1 MNNHIEALSYYL
13 GALVD
18 ELTRLDVCDVVISP
32 GSRSTPIALLMEQ
45 HEGMNTY
52 LHVDERSAGFFAPVL
67 RKQKRPVALLCTSGT
82 AAANYYPAVC
92 EAFHSRVPLI
102 VLTADR
108 PHELRDV
115 GAPQAMNQFNLYGTF
130 VKQFTEM
137 ALPEASEA
145 MYHYARMTTQRIV
158 ANACLAPQ
166 GPVHLNFPVREPLI
180 PDFSLE
186 SLWDKGRS
194 EYTGVVQQ
202 GNAVMPSE
210 YVDSLVGRLSHM
222 EKGLIICGDDSHAEI
237 AMFATQLAEKLA
249 ILY

>member
-1 MNNHIEALSYYL
+1 
-13 GALVD
+13 
-18 ELTRLDVCDVVISP
+18 
-32 GSRSTPIALLMEQ
+32 MEQ

-52 LHVDERSAGFFAPVL
+52 LHVDERSQDFCA
-67 RKQKRPVALLCTSGT
+67 RYCKSEKRPVALLCTSGT

-115 GAPQAMNQFNLYGTF
+115 GAPQAMNQINLYGTF

-137 ALPEASEA
+137 ALPEANEA
-145 MYHYARMTTQRIV
+145 MYHYARMTTQRMI
-158 ANACLAPQ
+158 ASACLAPQ

-186 SLWDKGRS
+186 SLWDKGR
-194 EYTGVVQQ
+194 
-202 GNAVMPSE
+202 GNIQE
-210 YVDSLVGRLSHM
+210 
-222 EKGLIICGDDSHAEI
+222 
-237 AMFATQLAEKLA
+237 
-249 ILY
+249 

>member
-1 MNNHIEALSYYL
+1 MKDQQDFCARY
-13 GALVD
+13 
-18 ELTRLDVCDVVISP
+18 
-32 GSRSTPIALLMEQ
+32 
-45 HEGMNTY
+45 
-52 LHVDERSAGFFAPVL
+52 
-67 RKQKRPVALLCTSGT
+67 RKSEKRPVALLCTSGT

-145 MYHYARMTTQRIV
+145 MYHYARMTTQRMI
-158 ANACLAPQ
+158 ASACLAPQ

-186 SLWDKGRS
+186 SLWDKGRGIYRS
-194 EYTGVVQQ
+194 SSARE
-202 GNAVMPSE
+202 
-210 YVDSLVGRLSHM
+210 
-222 EKGLIICGDDSHAEI
+222 CGDAE
-237 AMFATQLAEKLA
+237 
-249 ILY
+249 

>member
-1 MNNHIEALSYYL
+1 M
-13 GALVD
+13 
-18 ELTRLDVCDVVISP
+18 
-32 GSRSTPIALLMEQ
+32 
-45 HEGMNTY
+45 
-52 LHVDERSAGFFAPVL
+52 
-67 RKQKRPVALLCTSGT
+67 
-82 AAANYYPAVC
+82 
-92 EAFHSRVPLI
+92 PLI

-145 MYHYARMTTQRIV
+145 MYHYARMTTRRMI
-158 ANACLAPQ
+158 ASACLAPQ

-186 SLWDKGRS
+186 SLWDKGRG

-202 GNAVMPSE
+202 GNVVMPSE
-210 YVDSLVGRLSHM
+210 YVDSLVGRLSYM
-222 EKGLIICGDDSHAEI
+222 EKGLIICGDDSHSEI
-237 AMFATQLAEKLA
+237 ATFATQLAEKRDTQ
-249 ILY
+249 Y

>member
-13 GALVD
+13 GAFVD
-18 ELTRLDVCDVVISP
+18 ELTRLNVCDVVISP

-52 LHVDERSAGFFAPVL
+52 LHVDERSAGFFALGIAKAKNVRL
-67 RKQKRPVALLCTSGT
+67 HYYVRQEQRLT
-82 AAANYYPAVC
+82 NYYPAVC

-145 MYHYARMTTQRIV
+145 MYHYARMTTQPHDSK
-158 ANACLAPQ
+158 CL
-166 GPVHLNFPVREPLI
+166 
-180 PDFSLE
+180 FSAARTC
-186 SLWDKGRS
+186 SS
-194 EYTGVVQQ
+194 
-202 GNAVMPSE
+202 
-210 YVDSLVGRLSHM
+210 
-222 EKGLIICGDDSHAEI
+222 
-237 AMFATQLAEKLA
+237 
-249 ILY
+249 

>member
-1 MNNHIEALSYYL
+1 M
-13 GALVD
+13 
-18 ELTRLDVCDVVISP
+18 
-32 GSRSTPIALLMEQ
+32 
-45 HEGMNTY
+45 
-52 LHVDERSAGFFAPVL
+52 
-67 RKQKRPVALLCTSGT
+67 
-82 AAANYYPAVC
+82 
-92 EAFHSRVPLI
+92 PLI

-115 GAPQAMNQFNLYGTF
+115 GAPQAMNQINLYGTF

-145 MYHYARMTTQRIV
+145 MYHYARMTTQRMI
-158 ANACLAPQ
+158 ASACLAPQ

-186 SLWDKGRS
+186 SLWDKGRG

-222 EKGLIICGDDSHAEI
+222 EKGLIICGDDSHSEI
-237 AMFATQLAEKLA
+237 ATFATQLAEKRD
-249 ILY
+249 IQY

>member
-1 MNNHIEALSYYL
+1 M
-13 GALVD
+13 
-18 ELTRLDVCDVVISP
+18 
-32 GSRSTPIALLMEQ
+32 RS
-45 HEGMNTY
+45 
-52 LHVDERSAGFFAPVL
+52 VL
-67 RKQKRPVALLCTSGT
+67 QKRKKRPVALLCTSGT

-115 GAPQAMNQFNLYGTF
+115 GAPQAMNQINLYGTF

-137 ALPEASEA
+137 ALPEANET
-145 MYHYARMTTQRIV
+145 MYHYARMTTQRTI
-158 ANACLAPQ
+158 ASALLAPQ

-186 SLWDKGRS
+186 SLWDKGRG
-194 EYTGVVQQ
+194 EYTGVVQR

-210 YVDSLVGRLSHM
+210 YVDSLVGRLSRM
-222 EKGLIICGDDSHAEI
+222 EKGLIICGDDSHSEI
-237 AMFATQLAEKLA
+237 ATFATQLAEKNG
-249 ILY
+249 ISNISGSTF